1 MDIQD
6 VIIRSENIAQK
17 HPEWGQDQ
25 NELKSALDCHIDDF
39 ISKNP
44 TMDVTDKIIEMIVRQ
59 TRAWIERN
67 LPNLMEKVRGFFDYV
82 LDNIGDWIMKG
93 INYLTDLISDYF

>member
-1 MDIQD
+1 
-6 VIIRSENIAQK
+6 
-17 HPEWGQDQ
+17 
-25 NELKSALDCHIDDF
+25 
-39 ISKNP
+39 
-44 TMDVTDKIIEMIVRQ
+44 MDVTDKIIEMIVRQ